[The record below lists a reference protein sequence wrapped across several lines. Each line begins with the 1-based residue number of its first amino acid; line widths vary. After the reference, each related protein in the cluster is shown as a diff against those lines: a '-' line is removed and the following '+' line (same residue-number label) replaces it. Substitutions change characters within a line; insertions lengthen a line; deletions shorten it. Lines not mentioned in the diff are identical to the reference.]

1 MWIVCPPTFF
11 LLLWTVWR
19 RASEP
24 KRSSEPW
31 PHPIALAVNKSSR
44 FLFLYARSCISK
56 KKSDIEDLR
65 TGFSFSLF
73 HWKKKQNKTKQNKT
87 KKQENRN
94 TQKRWGDKAQKE
106 TIRLRPSPFYS
117 FFIASIDFPD
127 DFGSDGGMKNRKRK
141 QKQKTTKKKKSEKRM
156 PQTLASLPWS
166 LKTTRHDH
174 QIDTNSISRKL
185 WWSIS

>member
-73 HWKKKQNKTKQNKT
+73 HWKKQKKTKTKQN

-117 FFIASIDFPD
+117 FSVYWFSD

-141 QKQKTTKKKKSEKRM
+141 QKQKTTTKKRNLRKGC
-156 PQTLASLPWS
+156 
-166 LKTTRHDH
+166 LKH
-174 QIDTNSISRKL
+174 
-185 WWSIS
+185 